1 MSCEHFLEIPPFD
14 DEISSARI
22 TMNLDQWK
30 RKKVN
35 CDRCLCGSADQ
46 LRRITIKPSIR
57 LLAECLGAGN
67 PDAWNSNQIASKYKP
82 STQISK
88 AS

>member
-1 MSCEHFLEIPPFD
+1 MSCEHFLEIPRFD

-35 CDRCLCGSADQ
+35 CDRCLRSIAANCDQIKHSALDRM
-46 LRRITIKPSIR
+46 LGHAKPDR
-57 LLAECLGAGN
+57 ALE
-67 PDAWNSNQIASKYKP
+67 SNWFFRNLIVEE
-82 STQISK
+82 
-88 AS
+88 